1 MDAII
6 SFVLALCIYE
16 MAFNR
21 FIHSLSINENHPGN
35 STLFP
40 GWFSFNE
47 SFRLKRE
54 FLPAVCQQGLLL
66 SVGLLLSAVFVFP
79 FFRTS

>member
-1 MDAII
+1 MEAII

-16 MAFNR
+16 SFQS
-21 FIHSLSINENHPGN
+21 IYYSLPINDPPPEIALYFRG
-35 STLFP
+35 
-40 GWFSFNE
+40 GAFNE

-54 FLPAVCQQGLLL
+54 FSPAVCQQGLLL